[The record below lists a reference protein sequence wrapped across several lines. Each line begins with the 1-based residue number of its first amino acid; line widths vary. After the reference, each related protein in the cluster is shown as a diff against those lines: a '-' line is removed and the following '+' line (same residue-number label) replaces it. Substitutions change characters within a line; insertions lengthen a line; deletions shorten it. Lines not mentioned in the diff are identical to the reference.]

1 MTDPNNPSGPS
12 HDQPHIPPA
21 PPAPSYSAAPGAPG
35 QSPYTTPYGSGPAG
49 VPDKKPLSIT
59 SMALGIASTAL
70 SFLLVL
76 WFLAIPL
83 GIAAIVLAV
92 LGKRKERNAKGFWL
106 TGLITG
112 IVGVALSLL
121 IVILGAIAIAAFQ
134 NNPDFST
141 VNP

>member
-1 MTDPNNPSGPS
+1 MTDPNTPGGPS
-12 HDQPHIPPA
+12 QDQPYVPPA
-21 PPAPSYSAAPGAPG
+21 PPAPSYSAAAGAPG
-35 QSPYTTPYGSGPAG
+35 ASPYTTPYGSGPAG

-70 SFLLVL
+70 SFLIVL

-121 IVILGAIAIAAFQ
+121 IVIVGAIALAALQ
-134 NNPDFST
+134 NADFST